1 MGNKAVTLTVAE
13 AAEILGISRSS
24 AYEAVRV
31 GQIPALTFGKRIV
44 VPISALEELTGAALN
59 QNEDQSQHPNRESN

>member
-1 MGNKAVTLTVAE
+1 MRNKAVTYTITETAQ
-13 AAEILGISRSS
+13 ILGISRST
-24 AYEAVRV
+24 AYEAVRS
-31 GQIPALTFGKRIV
+31 GQIPSLTFGRRIV